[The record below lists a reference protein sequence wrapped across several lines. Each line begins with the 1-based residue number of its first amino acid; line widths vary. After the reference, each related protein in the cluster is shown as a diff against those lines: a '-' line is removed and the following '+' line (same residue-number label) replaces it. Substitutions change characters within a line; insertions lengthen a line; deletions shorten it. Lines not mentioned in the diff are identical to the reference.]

1 LVVTLIIDTFPKAR
15 LTGSH
20 TIKTLTKSV
29 VQ

>member
-1 LVVTLIIDTFPKAR
+1 LIIDTFPKAI
-15 LTGSH
+15 LTGSL